1 MEQRSATNRERKD
14 EKIQAAT
21 LSKQNCKRYLKE
33 FNVCWKVSETFK
45 RFHKNQITLSYIMFH
60 WATADKSFDYIIPTR
75 HPDLFIFFGTNSSD
89 KLNETMNK
97 QDICSYFEVA
107 LP

>member
-1 MEQRSATNRERKD
+1 MEQRSATKRERKD
-14 EKIQAAT
+14 EKIPAAT

-33 FNVCWKVSETFK
+33 FNVCRKVIETFK

-60 WATADKSFDYIIPTR
+60 WATTDKSFDYIFPTR
-75 HPDLFIFFGTNSSD
+75 RPDLFIFVCTNSSH
-89 KLNETMNK
+89 KLNETINK
-97 QDICSYFEVA
+97 QEILSYFEVA